1 MSDRRTPDAAERS
14 APADEAPREKEF
26 HLWRLLAG
34 LAGVIVA
41 LMIVAAI
48 VNVLVLGW

>member
-1 MSDRRTPDAAERS
+1 MSDRPAPDSAERDAS
-14 APADEAPREKEF
+14 AEAEPRQKAF

-41 LMIVAAI
+41 LMIAAAI